1 VAKQSRTDLSP
12 TKSPRSQKKTVT
24 TIGVVAFVIAA
35 AITGLAGISGTAWS
49 GYDRMILLFIGVFL
63 GVFLLG
69 YVLDRAA
76 KNALG
81 GGR

>member
-1 VAKQSRTDLSP
+1 MKKP
-12 TKSPRSQKKTVT
+12 TKTVT
-24 TIGVVAFVIAA
+24 SIGVVAFVIAA

-69 YVLDRAA
+69 YLLDRAA